1 MIYESHVR
9 GDLIIETL
17 DAPPPSTPIAA
28 PPTTRHRGRV
38 VLAPSPPG
46 PGNSDDD
53 DSSVVLMCRWANAI
67 WICRHCKRYELV
79 RVLDAPAVV
88 D

>member
-1 MIYESHVR
+1 VPMVRDASPLPNWPATAVIYESHVR

-38 VLAPSPPG
+38 VLAPRRR
-46 PGNSDDD
+46 
-53 DSSVVLMCRWANAI
+53 VRAI
-67 WICRHCKRYELV
+67 RTTTIRQWF
-79 RVLDAPAVV
+79 
-88 D
+88 